1 MVLVVR
7 CQHASGACQ
16 SHFCSVLSL
25 CEASR
30 KYVELSPSTPLFLT
44 LRFHEKDLT
53 PTPNLVQIRLILPP
67 LGHILSL
74 LGGSTPTPLPPLQCN
89 WVSQS
94 HLWGSGGFAMLELFW
109 GPPSTP
115 PFTPKSSVFLK
126 LSPSFVVQV
135 VHVPSLTQKKA
146 SGNSSTPTNQPE
158 ACTLHTCY
166 FCEKEGTHTN
176 SISWSSKK
184 LSPSFVVQVAH
195 VVS

>member
-1 MVLVVR
+1 VWVGKKLVGKT
-7 CQHASGACQ
+7 AGSG
-16 SHFCSVLSL
+16 
-25 CEASR
+25 R
-30 KYVELSPSTPLFLT
+30 KSY
-44 LRFHEKDLT
+44 
-53 PTPNLVQIRLILPP
+53 LPP
-67 LGHILSL
+67 HITILITL
-74 LGGSTPTPLPPLQCN
+74 LPGGSTPTPLLPLQCD

-94 HLWGSGGFAMLELFW
+94 HLGGSGGSAMLELFW
-109 GPPSTP
+109 GPPSIP

-135 VHVPSLTQKKA
+135 VHVPLHTQKKA

-176 SISWSSKK
+176 SISWSSLK

-195 VVS
+195 VVSLERKRHLAICRCPPAGGVVLSYS